1 MRLLTATLV
10 PAYGRDY
17 KSQTKVLADFTQE
30 KDFIINDLH
39 GELSLWDGKP
49 TNSADLF
56 KTFGPCRIQVRY
68 SGLRSSVFL
77 EVLGRKIVDTRYL
90 GVQAND
96 SERGQFVAEN
106 VYGMDCRIHRPRS

>member
-17 KSQTKVLADFTQE
+17 KSQAKVLSDFTQE
-30 KDFIINDLH
+30 KDFLINDLH

-56 KTFGPCRIQVRY
+56 KTFGPCRVTVRY
-68 SGLRSSVFL
+68 NGLRSCVQL
-77 EVLGRKIVDTRYL
+77 EVLGRKIVEVLPGSPASDT
-90 GVQAND
+90 AT
-96 SERGQFVAEN
+96 AI
-106 VYGMDCRIHRPRS
+106 YGMDCRIHR